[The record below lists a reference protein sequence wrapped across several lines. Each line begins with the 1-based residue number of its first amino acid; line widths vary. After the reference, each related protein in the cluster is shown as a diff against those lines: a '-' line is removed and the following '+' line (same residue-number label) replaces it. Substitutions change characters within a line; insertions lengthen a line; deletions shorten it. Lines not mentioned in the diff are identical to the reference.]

1 MSWLQ
6 ALSGPALWAE
16 AVDDEL
22 HVSNGQIERL
32 LALRRRADGRLEA
45 ISRQLVIDTLRELA
59 PRAPWQSRGTLW
71 CAVSARGVSLRR
83 FSIPRTRPESLRHVL
98 SLQVEARFPL
108 PPEALAWGAILP
120 IGTPLATGDGLEEV
134 SVAALRSEGLA
145 ELSAAFVQAGFEPVF
160 TLASLVRTPEFPES
174 PSRAVA
180 LHLGETSSE
189 WIAWE
194 GALPGI
200 TRSVPCGESAVLAS
214 LAKTWNTDTAEAAR
228 RLRDPGSAFDP
239 ALHQAFA
246 PFHASLQS
254 LPAADANSPESWRLT
269 GSDLLVSVVTRLI
282 PQFRP
287 SATVVTPAFAAN
299 NTGSAAIRGLRLLTT
314 SPASGISPR
323 RLPVRLLLPN
333 TKPSASLGGLPAI
346 PWPWVARAGALVL
359 ALLLFP
365 YAEAVLGRPL
375 IQRRLAALQKDR
387 TRLSEIDRR
396 LDFVDYLAGNQPPYI
411 EALYVIGNAA
421 PQGAKLDSVTMNRR
435 GEVALVGY
443 TPMPQQAVE
452 FRTRLVESKYFSSVV
467 LEEQAPVQ
475 GGPQRVN
482 LRITAQWKGSA
493 EREALALGPVLPDPA
508 KTNAVSGSGTNSV
521 AGASSR
527 TNAPSGSAPSPS
539 SQPRG

>member
-6 ALSGPALWAE
+6 ALAGPALWAE
-16 AVDDEL
+16 LVDDEF
-22 HVSNGQIERL
+22 HVSNGQLERRL
-32 LALRRRADGRLEA
+32 TLRRRADGRLES

-83 FSIPRTRPESLRHVL
+83 FSIPKTPPESLRRVL

-120 IGTPLATGDGLEEV
+120 IGTPLVTGDGLQEV
-134 SVAALRSEGLA
+134 SVAALRSDALA

-160 TLASLVRTPEFPES
+160 TLASLVRTPEFPAV

-180 LHLGETSSE
+180 LHFGESTSE
-189 WIAWE
+189 WIAWD

-214 LAKTWNTDTAEAAR
+214 LAKTWNTDATEAAR
-228 RLRDPGSAFDP
+228 RLREAGSAFDP

-254 LPAADANSPESWRLT
+254 LPAADANSPESWVLT
-269 GSDLLVSVVTRLI
+269 GSELLVPVVARLL
-282 PQFRP
+282 PQLRP
-287 SATVVTPAFAAN
+287 GATVVAPDIAATT
-299 NTGSAAIRGLRLLTT
+299 TGSAAIRGLRRLTT
-314 SPASGISPR
+314 SPASGVSPR
-323 RLPVRLLLPN
+323 AFPVRLQLPN
-333 TKPSASLGGLPAI
+333 TKPSVSLGGIPVI

-482 LRITAQWKGSA
+482 LRITAQWKGPA
-493 EREALALGPVLPDPA
+493 EREALALGPVLPDPV
-508 KTNAVSGSGTNSV
+508 KTNAISGSGTNSV

-527 TNAPSGSAPSPS
+527 TNAPSGPAPSPS